1 MDSCVPLPLEHD
13 KLMDLV
19 DKAKDYCL
27 MHGICMRQK
36 DRDCNRICWGLIHPP
51 IMNINVLLLTLP
63 YGARGMIFPLNQRT
77 YVNIIRVKAAIS
89 IFIRAPLC
97 VTVGL
102 KSYLVK
108 N

>member
-51 IMNINVLLLTLP
+51 IMNTNVLLMSFIDSHDEEQALFSIAQAAAQPDQLP
-63 YGARGMIFPLNQRT
+63 
-77 YVNIIRVKAAIS
+77 K
-89 IFIRAPLC
+89 
-97 VTVGL
+97 
-102 KSYLVK
+102 
-108 N
+108 